1 MKKSILSLAVL
12 LASSVGFSAIA
23 QNPCQP
29 SKACTENNCKA
40 KPCDKKDAPSY
51 CPFEGLN
58 LTDKQKSELQSIAP
72 AKPTKEQKAQAKA
85 EKQAKKKAKAECRQ
99 QARRD
104 YLAKV
109 KGILTPEQYL
119 QFLENNYVNNI
130 DRQGP
135 RHGKFDKKDRA
146 HRGDKAKG
154 MKGRKDRRAKG
165 AMGKPAN
172 AQADSTYFIDNG
184 QIKVFPYQAQR

>member
-40 KPCDKKDAPSY
+40 KPCDKKGAPRY

-72 AKPTKEQKAQAKA
+72 QNPPRIRKLRLRLKSRPKRKQKPNAVSRLAATILPKSKASSLPSSIFSSSKTTMSTTSTVRVLATVNLTRKTAPTEATRPKA
-85 EKQAKKKAKAECRQ
+85 
-99 QARRD
+99 
-104 YLAKV
+104 
-109 KGILTPEQYL
+109 
-119 QFLENNYVNNI
+119 
-130 DRQGP
+130 
-135 RHGKFDKKDRA
+135 
-146 HRGDKAKG
+146 
-154 MKGRKDRRAKG
+154 
-165 AMGKPAN
+165 
-172 AQADSTYFIDNG
+172 
-184 QIKVFPYQAQR
+184 